1 MKLFRKAG
9 SWLLTS
15 LAAIG
20 LIAAE
25 VQGQIKIAANVTGS
39 IIIALIPTI
48 SINKLPSEAKDTLN
62 LIRRG
67 GPFPYQKDGT
77 VFQNRERRLPAKPRG
92 YYREYTVPTPRSRDR
107 GARRIVTG
115 EGGEIYYTNDHYNT
129 FFRVTE

>member
-1 MKLFRKAG
+1 MKLFRKVG
-9 SWLLTS
+9 NWLLTS

-25 VQGQIKIAANVTGS
+25 VQGQIKTVAKVTGS
-39 IIIALIPTI
+39 SIVALIPTI

-62 LIRRG
+62 LIRQG

-77 VFQNRERRLPAKPRG
+77 LFQNRERRLPAKPVG
-92 YYREYTVPTPRSRDR
+92 YYREYTVPTPGSRQR

-115 EGGEIYYTNDHYNT
+115 MGGEIYYTSDHYNT
-129 FFRVTE
+129 FFRVRE